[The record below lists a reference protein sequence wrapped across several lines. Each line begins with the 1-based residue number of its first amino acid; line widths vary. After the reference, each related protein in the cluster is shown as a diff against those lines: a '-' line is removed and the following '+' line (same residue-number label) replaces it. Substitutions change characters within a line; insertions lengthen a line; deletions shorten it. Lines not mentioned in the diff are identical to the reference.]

1 MSTRTLT
8 IQLHGYWHCGSGQSA
23 GTHLDALTARDHHG
37 LPVIPGRH
45 LKGLLRHAMRCADTW
60 NWLDGIVLPDG
71 PAGDFEELLFGSRSG
86 QEARSA
92 TRPGML
98 RVDDA
103 ELPEA
108 ERAFLAHPDTDGPQL
123 RPFLFRDV
131 HRTAINR
138 QGSASDKSLRGT
150 EVTLPMQLEAPLGL
164 EVTALEAD
172 LRRQQERTLEE
183 ADLWGTLASVLPLI
197 SAIGAERNR
206 GLGEAE
212 LSLRDPS

>member
-1 MSTRTLT
+1 MSTKTLT
-8 IQLHGYWHCGSGQSA
+8 VQLHGYWHCGSGHSA
-23 GTHLDALTARDHHG
+23 GTHLDALTARDRDG

-45 LKGLLRHAMRCADTW
+45 LKGLLRHAMRCAGTW
-60 NWLDGIVLPDG
+60 NWLDGVTLPDG
-71 PAGDFEELLFGSRSG
+71 PAGNVEELLFGSRSG

-103 ELPEA
+103 TLPEA
-108 ERAFLAHPDTDGPQL
+108 ERAFLAHPDTDGPLL

-150 EVTLPMQLEAPLGL
+150 EVVLPMQLRAPLGL
-164 EVTALEAD
+164 EVTSLEEE
-172 LRRQQERTLEE
+172 LRRQQERALED
-183 ADLWGTLASVLPLI
+183 ADLWSTLEGVLPLI
-197 SAIGAERNR
+197 SAVGAERNR